1 MEFPHSDNS
10 TTDFKISITTVSS
23 RAQTF
28 SALSAPEDAN
38 LSREPNFQNQVSI
51 AHRRSRSPYRNSSCP
66 SRVFAWRRTSYSLG
80 IRTYHPQ
87 EFPGPF
93 QKPEGDTP
101 SGSLQGPSSGPS
113 EDSFTCPGYGPQ
125 GDSCPRPGGK
135 FVLPRGRV
143 VRVFTQTNPNF
154 WLAIRDGSVVLAYMN
169 PSDKF
174 QQWVMDET
182 YSTVKDED
190 GRPSFSL
197 VNKATSQALKHGLGE
212 TQPVR
217 NLIVFPVASEIKT
230 KYKF

>member
-1 MEFPHSDNS
+1 MEFPHSANS
-10 TTDFKISITTVSS
+10 ITDFKISITTASS
-23 RAQTF
+23 RTQTF
-28 SALSAPEDAN
+28 STLSAPEDTI
-38 LSREPNFQNQVSI
+38 LSREPNFQNQD
-51 AHRRSRSPYRNSSCP
+51 
-66 SRVFAWRRTSYSLG
+66 
-80 IRTYHPQ
+80 
-87 EFPGPF
+87 FPGPF
-93 QKPEGDTP
+93 QKPEGETP
-101 SGSLQGPSSGPS
+101 SGSFQGPSSAPS
-113 EDSFTCPGYGPQ
+113 EDSFTCPGYGPP

-174 QQWVMDET
+174 QQWVMNET

-212 TQPVR
+212 TQPGK
-217 NLIVFPVASEIKT
+217 KT
-230 KYKF
+230 NDWCSSWSQLLHLYGHGSYPWCSDRGFRCWGLRLLPYSSG